1 VTKLL
6 HYYSISVKEYP
17 VEQDDII
24 KKSIGAK
31 IKARRLNKGL
41 TQYALA
47 EKVNMDEKQLSRLEA
62 GKHYPTLKTLLSL
75 VKVLDM
81 NLSDFDDT
89 DDFKSPE
96 YYNLVDILKTSCN
109 KDIKKYLSIIKIIKD
124 K

>member
-1 VTKLL
+1 M
-6 HYYSISVKEYP
+6 
-17 VEQDDII
+17 EQDDII

-81 NLSDFDDT
+81 NLSDFDDK
-89 DDFKSPE
+89 DDLKSPE